1 LTILE
6 LLKRA
11 LDWDAPDYSGMP
23 DYATI
28 LDHLGLTEHDDPDL
42 VRETI
47 EQEIEA
53 LEADGEDAEGDAEGG
68 DSDVGI

>member
-28 LDHLGLTEHDDPDL
+28 LDHLGLTADDDPELIRDA
-42 VRETI
+42 I

-53 LEADGEDAEGDAEGG
+53 LEADGEDADSDAEGG
-68 DSDVGI
+68 ESDVGI

>member
-1 LTILE
+1 MTILE

-28 LDHLGLTEHDDPDL
+28 LDHLGLTEDDDPEL
-42 VRETI
+42 VRDAI

-53 LEADGEDAEGDAEGG
+53 LGAEGEDASGETGRGE
-68 DSDVGI
+68 SDVGL